1 MQKLL
6 SELLAKAEND
16 REVLRELK
24 QVALDAQQYELGA
37 RLREIEREKF
47 PDTEDQRRAKE
58 KAEHFQ
64 KALLLCD
71 IEVKN
76 LKTAWI
82 IYVTAKELYW
92 HEWFSIETGEK
103 IKQKAKELFG
113 GN

>member
-1 MQKLL
+1 MEELLKKLL
-6 SELLAKAEND
+6 EKASTD
-16 REVLRELK
+16 KDVMRMLK
-24 QVALDAQQYELGA
+24 NVAVNSQQYELA
-37 RLREIEREKF
+37 YRLREIEKEKF
-47 PDTEDQRRAKE
+47 PDTELQRRAKE

-82 IYVTAKELYW
+82 IYVTAKELYR
-92 HEWFSIETGEK
+92 HEWFSIEIGEK